1 VPEPRPEFH
10 LHDDYSLTPAYVLG
24 YAFCALG
31 RIEAS
36 TRVRGRRGAIALLGE
51 LLATLA
57 AFRLADGLSVAE
69 PLRAEQGVLSRHAA
83 SSRVGPD
90 SAARIRAALTAI
102 EDAVRLELRT
112 RGADIQPA
120 SPPGSPSLRVFLGH
134 AALARCP
141 QALRAELTDACRALD
156 AHLYTASVFHLHR
169 VWDQLPGRA
178 ATAADARGVIIAD
191 PRMDPAV
198 QCSRSD
204 AIGLLGALRTRL
216 EQQSSSPA

>member
-1 VPEPRPEFH
+1 MPSVRLVGSRP
-10 LHDDYSLTPAYVLG
+10 G
-24 YAFCALG
+24 
-31 RIEAS
+31 
-36 TRVRGRRGAIALLGE
+36 TRVRGRRGAIALLSE

-57 AFRLADGLSVAE
+57 AFRLAAGLSAAE
-69 PLRAEQGVLSRHAA
+69 PLRAEQEVLSRHAA
-83 SSRVGPD
+83 SPRVGPD
-90 SAARIRAALTAI
+90 SATRIRAALAAI

-120 SPPGSPSLRVFLGH
+120 SLPGSPSLRVFLGD

-141 QALRAELTDACRALD
+141 QALRAEMTEACRALD
-156 AHLYTASVFHLHR
+156 ARLYTASVFHLHR

-178 ATAADARGVIIAD
+178 ATAADAQGVIVVD

-204 AIGLLGALRTRL
+204 AIGLLGALRMRL
-216 EQQSSSPA
+216 EQQSS